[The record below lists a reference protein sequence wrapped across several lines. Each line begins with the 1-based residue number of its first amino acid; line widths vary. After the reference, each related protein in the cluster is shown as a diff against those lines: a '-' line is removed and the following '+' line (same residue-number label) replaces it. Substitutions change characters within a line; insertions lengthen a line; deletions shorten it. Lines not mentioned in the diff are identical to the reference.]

1 VSGDTGRAIV
11 AGGGIIGTW
20 HALELAEAGFSV
32 EHLEADAGPTGASVR
47 NFGLVWVSGRR
58 SGAELDVARR
68 SRRRWEEVGAWVP
81 DIGFRPMSS
90 LTIAADASART
101 VMEAFARH
109 PDAAARSITFLE
121 PDEARACNPA
131 VRGHIEGAL
140 HCTEDAVVE
149 PGRALGALRAHMA
162 AAHGERYRFHTECR
176 VAAVEAGAL
185 RDTAGRRWEG
195 DVVVLATGAA
205 YDHLPGSQAV
215 AARLRRVRLQMLQTA
230 PYAPTLTTS
239 LADADTLRYY
249 PAYETAPLA
258 RLGAQTPVAAAHH
271 LQLLVVQR
279 PDGGLTIG
287 DTHAYGEPF
296 DFALAEDPT
305 HELLDRAR
313 RILGTELPPVQRRW
327 EGTYAQCLD
336 GDVCLREEVEP
347 SVWLVTG
354 PGGRGMTCSPAIA
367 ADTLRA
373 AGVAA

>member
-1 VSGDTGRAIV
+1 VSGDAGRAIV

-20 HALELAEAGFSV
+20 HALELVEAGFSV
-32 EHLEADAGPTGASVR
+32 DHLEADAGPTGASVR

-68 SRRRWEEVGAWVP
+68 ARRRWEEVGASVP
-81 DIGFRPMSS
+81 GIGFRPTSS

-101 VMEAFARH
+101 VMEAFAQH

-121 PDEARACNPA
+121 PDEVRACNPA

-149 PGRALGALRAHMA
+149 PSRALGALRAHMA
-162 AAHGERYRFHTECR
+162 AVHKERYRFHTECR
-176 VAAVEAGAL
+176 VAAVETGAL

-230 PYAPTLTTS
+230 PYEPSLTTS

-249 PAYETAPLA
+249 PAYEAAPLA

-279 PDGGLTIG
+279 LDGGLTIG

-313 RILGTELPPVQRRW
+313 RMLGTELPPVQRRW
-327 EGTYAQCLD
+327 EGIYAQCLD

-347 SVWLVTG
+347 GVWLVTG

-367 ADTLRA
+367 ADTLQL